1 MNCKLARGG
10 FRKFLCETDT
20 LINRIKVFLEINYV
34 VGVLQIAC
42 KMGVSKA
49 KEVEFTTGLPLL
61 QGKNNLIEFKLIDGI
76 PVNIY
81 AGVSF
86 LL

>member
-61 QGKNNLIEFKLIDGI
+61 QGKNNLIEFKLINGI
-76 PVNIY
+76 PVKFML
-81 AGVSF
+81 GCHF
-86 LL
+86 